1 MPYSVKAGAA
11 RGREGDAPLEP
22 LIADHP
28 LPHLLIAPDD
38 GRLLA
43 LNRAAAEMLG
53 FDRDDRLEP
62 WPLEVEPQPA
72 RRATDEVAGGR
83 QLARLRATS
92 GELIHAEVIERSV
105 TWGASRVLLLIVLGI
120 APTASRAARL
130 VEQRR
135 QSERMEA
142 IGRLAGGVAHD
153 LNNLLT
159 VIRGHTDL
167 ISLQIDPAHEI
178 AEDVG
183 RIREAADRAS
193 DLARQLL
200 AFARRQVLAPTVVD
214 LNAAVERL
222 RPVLESLLSSD
233 QALVIGLDP
242 AAGNVRVDPSQ
253 LDQVLLNLAL
263 NGRDAMPDGGTLLIE
278 TASIDVDP
286 AFARLYPPLQPG
298 PHALLAVSDQGV
310 GLTPDVREHLFEP
323 FFTTKEGGRGTGLG
337 LATVYGIVR
346 QSKGVISV
354 YSEPGLGTTMRIYLP
369 RVGGVERA
377 HRRERRGPAPGTRKA
392 AVEAAGEAPGVEA
405 PSPTVEASPVEP
417 PAAVASRTV
426 APSPTVA
433 PGEPTPRSPTWTLL
447 VVDDEQ
453 EVRQLLEAVLRRAGH
468 RTLAA
473 PHAAAALA
481 AVRAHTGR
489 IDGLVTDVVMP
500 GLTGPELAD
509 QLRADQPDLRVLF
522 VSGLVEDTF
531 LDESELPPST
541 AFLAKPFSP
550 DRLLA
555 AVDALFAA
563 GDERAEGA

>member
-1 MPYSVKAGAA
+1 MPSSVKPGAL
-11 RGREGDAPLEP
+11 RRRDGDARLEP
-22 LIADHP
+22 LIAGHP
-28 LPHLLIAPDD
+28 LPHLLVAPDD

-53 FDRDDRLEP
+53 FVLDDRLEP

-72 RRATDEVAGGR
+72 RRASDEVAGGR

-242 AAGNVRVDPSQ
+242 TAGSVRVDPSQ

-310 GLTPDVREHLFEP
+310 GLSPEVREHLFEP

-369 RVGGVERA
+369 RIGGVERD
-377 HRRERRGPAPGTRKA
+377 HRGERPGPAPGAPKTAGEAPTVETPTVDA
-392 AVEAAGEAPGVEA
+392 AGVEAAG
-405 PSPTVEASPVEP
+405 VEP
-417 PAAVASRTV
+417 TR
-426 APSPTVA
+426 
-433 PGEPTPRSPTWTLL
+433 TLL
-447 VVDDEQ
+447 VVDDEP
-453 EVRQLLEAVLRRAGH
+453 EVRQLLEAILRRAGH
-468 RTLAA
+468 RVLAA

-481 AVRAHTGR
+481 AARAHAGG

-509 QLRADQPDLRVLF
+509 QLRADSPKLRVLF

-531 LDESELPPST
+531 LDESALPPST

-550 DRLLA
+550 DRLLS

-563 GDERAEGA
+563 GDEPAKRT

>member
-1 MPYSVKAGAA
+1 MREAVSADRARAGGGAGSPRMRRTVSGGIA
-11 RGREGDAPLEP
+11 VTRDGPRLEP
-22 LIADHP
+22 LVAEHP
-28 LPHLLIAPDD
+28 LPHLLVAPED

-43 LNRAAAEMLG
+43 VNRAAAEMLG

-62 WPLEVEPQPA
+62 WPLEVEPQPS

-83 QLARLRATS
+83 QLARLRARS

-105 TWGASRVLLLIVLGI
+105 SWGASRVLLLIVLGI

-167 ISLQIDPAHEI
+167 ISLQIDHADGI

-242 AAGNVRVDPSQ
+242 AAGSVRVDPSQ

-369 RVGGVERA
+369 QVGGGREQ
-377 HRRERRGPAPGTRKA
+377 HRER
-392 AVEAAGEAPGVEA
+392 
-405 PSPTVEASPVEP
+405 PTTDGA
-417 PAAVASRTV
+417 PAAVTSVGPPPASV
-426 APSPTVA
+426 APAVDSKAPRPTVS
-433 PGEPTPRSPTWTLL
+433 RTLL
-447 VVDDEQ
+447 VVDDEP
-453 EVRQLLEAVLRRAGH
+453 EVRQLVEAILRRAGH
-468 RTLAA
+468 RVLTA
-473 PHAAAALA
+473 PHAAAAIA
-481 AVRAHTGR
+481 AVRAHSGR

-500 GLTGPELAD
+500 GLTGPELAEH
-509 QLRADQPDLRVLF
+509 LRGERPELRVLF
-522 VSGLVEDTF
+522 ISGLVEDTF
-531 LDESELPPST
+531 LDAEQLPAAT

-550 DRLLA
+550 ERLLTALDGLFSA
-555 AVDALFAA
+555 ADDA
-563 GDERAEGA
+563 R

>member
-1 MPYSVKAGAA
+1 MPAIAA
-11 RGREGDAPLEP
+11 ESLMIRDAEGRLEP
-22 LIADHP
+22 LIAEHP
-28 LPHLLIAPDD
+28 LPHLLVAPED

-43 LNRAAAEMLG
+43 LNRAAADMLG
-53 FDRDDRLEP
+53 FDRNDRLEP
-62 WPLEVEPQPA
+62 WPLEVEPQPS

-83 QLARLRATS
+83 QLARLHARS

-105 TWGASRVLLLIVLGI
+105 GWGSTHVLLLIVLGI

-242 AAGNVRVDPSQ
+242 ATGSVRVDPSQ

-346 QSKGVISV
+346 QSRGVISV

-369 RVGGVERA
+369 KVAADPE
-377 HRRERRGPAPGTRKA
+377 HRREPQSAQATPSPQAVPVGPAAT
-392 AVEAAGEAPGVEA
+392 AVRAAAGAR
-405 PSPTVEASPVEP
+405 
-417 PAAVASRTV
+417 SRM
-426 APSPTVA
+426 AN
-433 PGEPTPRSPTWTLL
+433 RTLL
-447 VVDDEQ
+447 VVDDEP
-453 EVRQLLEAVLRRAGH
+453 EVRQLLEAILRRAGH
-468 RTLAA
+468 RILTA

-481 AVRAHTGR
+481 AVRAQTGR

-500 GLTGPELAD
+500 GLTGPELAE
-509 QLRADQPDLRVLF
+509 QLRGEQPDLRVLF
-522 VSGLVEDTF
+522 ISGLVEDTF
-531 LDESELPPST
+531 LDREELPAAT

-555 AVDALFAA
+555 AVEALFGDTDAA
-563 GDERAEGA
+563 GDAR

>member
-1 MPYSVKAGAA
+1 MPGSVQADRPAI
-11 RGREGDAPLEP
+11 RGSADRLEP

-28 LPHLLIAPDD
+28 LPHLLVAPED

-53 FDRDDRLEP
+53 FDRDDHLEP
-62 WPLEVEPQPA
+62 WPLEVEAQPS

-83 QLARLRATS
+83 QLARLRAQS

-105 TWGASRVLLLIVLGI
+105 LWGSSRVILLVVLGI

-167 ISLQIDPAHEI
+167 IAVQIDPAHEI

-242 AAGNVRVDPSQ
+242 SAGSVRVDASQ

-278 TASIDVDP
+278 TASIEVDP

-346 QSKGVISV
+346 QSRGVISV

-369 RVGGVERA
+369 RVGAERG
-377 HRRERRGPAPGTRKA
+377 HRPGR
-392 AVEAAGEAPGVEA
+392 
-405 PSPTVEASPVEP
+405 P
-417 PAAVASRTV
+417 PAAGDSGPGASAAG
-426 APSPTVA
+426 APAGGADT
-433 PGEPTPRSPTWTLL
+433 RTLL
-447 VVDDEQ
+447 VVDDEPD
-453 EVRQLLEAVLRRAGH
+453 VRQLLEAILRRAGH
-468 RTLAA
+468 RILAA
-473 PHAAAALA
+473 PHAAAAIA
-481 AVRAHTGR
+481 AVRAHGGR

-500 GLTGPELAD
+500 GMTGPELAE
-509 QLRADQPDLRVLF
+509 QLRSEQPGLRVLF
-522 VSGLVEDTF
+522 ISGLVEDTF
-531 LDESELPPST
+531 LEAAALPAAT
-541 AFLAKPFSP
+541 GFLAKPFSP

-555 AVDALFAA
+555 AVDGLFGVADDDGGVADDDGA
-563 GDERAEGA
+563 G